1 MRTSGQVL
9 LIDDDPL
16 VLGVLRYVLTHD
28 DFVVLDALNG
38 SAALQLLK
46 RYTPDL
52 ILLDLHMPI
61 MSGPAFLPAYAQ
73 VAGRHAPVVVMS
85 GRTTAFNGPGV
96 VGFLPKPIQRHAL
109 LKCVRDHVLACA
121 PG

>member
-1 MRTSGQVL
+1 MRASGQVL

-46 RYTPDL
+46 RFTPDL

-85 GRTTAFNGPGV
+85 VLTTAFNGPAV
-96 VGFLPKPIQRHAL
+96 VRVLPKLIKRRAL
-109 LKCVRDHVLACA
+109 LNCIR
-121 PG
+121 